1 MKYIFLLKKKQRK
14 IMNLKSIKTLND
26 KGNISLIFVIIFNM
40 IFLIFAFS
48 FINLEF
54 NKKIINNYYILK
66 KEEYLTK
73 SLTDY
78 SYNLLYEKILSI
90 NKDFLEYIN
99 NLEEEKEK
107 IAEPKDCIDL
117 NKEYRIFLK
126 SKEKDIKKTLK
137 DSEYKIYL
145 EKQNISI
152 LKENLDINI
161 ICEYKRKHKY
171 KIILTIFDENIKL
184 KNFEEEKNILTKG
197 YLIKLK

>member
-1 MKYIFLLKKKQRK
+1 
-14 IMNLKSIKTLND
+14 MNLKSIKTLND